1 MNIER
6 WVKTNR
12 LTDEQLAIAN
22 ELNERGIETFTDAV
36 FSIGEP
42 ALAIISSS
50 IAEPI
55 AGLAGLGMAAFEDV
69 NSGVKTIEQVK
80 NALSYQP
87 RTRGGKTG
95 MEFVADTLQP
105 VSDAFTAVEDYLGD
119 NTLEL
124 TGSPLLAAGA
134 ATIPAAIAE
143 LNPLGK
149 ASKQATK
156 MDIFAGKKAKTAD
169 LNKQAMAEELLNRGM
184 DRDTIWKETGWF
196 KDVDDHWKFEIDDS
210 QTQITSTGLKSLNP
224 NEPYFR
230 GEFGGFIDHAH
241 MRANYP
247 EIEGYS
253 LRGEMGDGGSF
264 LQLDDSPITGKP
276 MGEFG
281 IGTSVGEL
289 PARSTALHEAQ
300 HAIQGREGFAK
311 GGSAQG
317 FADEYN
323 KNLHNLNYF
332 HDEKTNAILKARKT
346 PEYLDNEAKINK
358 ALDDGD
364 KNKLPD
370 LLANRRRM
378 EADATSDISR
388 EIIALEEA
396 NRLNPFEKYQRLA
409 GEAEARNVES
419 RLNMTPEERAA
430 TPPWKTLDVPEDELI
445 LKDVSG
451 LAMSEGELSRAQST
465 LDAYIK
471 TNKDR
476 LKNATPEERA
486 VIIETS
492 KKLGDRVRS
501 LKNKNKISDENAELS
516 KKSGAKGKLSDI
528 DLDVSI
534 SPEGVVKYYDKSSG
548 AVIELLDDDN
558 ALRKGNITK
567 LFVPEDSRG
576 RGVANTLLSK
586 VMKDYPSLMGQVSSK
601 KAALNAYRSGRR
613 LIDDPSASF
622 DDIINL
628 IDERGSVNMATS
640 R

>member
-105 VSDAFTAVEDYLGD
+105 VSDAFTAAEDYLGD

-156 MDIFAGKKAKTAD
+156 MGIFAGKKAKTAD

-210 QTQITSTGLKSLNP
+210 EFKLNP
-224 NEPYFR
+224 FAPKK
-230 GEFGGFIDHAH
+230 GEFEVKTAGGDLYQHDQLQAS
-241 MRANYP
+241 YP
-247 EIEGYS
+247 EVLDNMTVSFEP
-253 LRGEMGDGGSF
+253 EMGSQGSYRSIGESELLGRPQEHFIRVNDPGNIKSSGRIEQWNKKIEEWSKPDYPEEMAKKYDLTIEEAKAEIFEDIEILKDNIKAEALIPEGGVDF
-264 LQLDDSPITGKP
+264 YKP
-276 MGEFG
+276 
-281 IGTSVGEL
+281 T
-289 PARSTALHEAQ
+289 RSTVSHETQ
-300 HAIQGREGFAK
+300 HAIQEREGFSK
-311 GGSAQG
+311 GGTTGELVRQKEGLASEIQWR
-317 FADEYN
+317 N
-323 KNLHNLNYF
+323 KQIAELTQQAK
-332 HDEKTNAILKARKT
+332 ET
-346 PEYLDNEAKINK
+346 PKYQEIESQLIK
-358 ALDDGD
+358 ALDSGD
-364 KNKLPD
+364 ESAINSLISEQNEFLNNFPHLSRHKSKVWELSDEKNKIKD
-370 LLANRRRM
+370 
-378 EADATSDISR
+378 
-388 EIIALEEA
+388 
-396 NRLNPFEKYQRLA
+396 PFKAYQRLA
-409 GEAEARNVES
+409 GEAEARNVQA
-419 RLNMTPEERAA
+419 RLDMTPEERAA

-451 LAMSEGELSRAQST
+451 LAMSEGSPIQVKKGNNFLFDFDPDMLEKTEFEVKNIENYKGDAKKPITVTKDGGKFKILDGHHRAKIAKESG
-465 LDAYIK
+465 D
-471 TNKDR
+471 NV
-476 LKNATPEERA
+476 RA
-486 VIIETS
+486 VVIPVKDVKNM
-492 KKLGDRVRS
+492 KKKGVHPADMRTEWISTEAHL
-501 LKNKNKISDENAELS
+501 NK
-516 KKSGAKGKLSDI
+516 
-528 DLDVSI
+528 
-534 SPEGVVKYYDKSSG
+534 
-548 AVIELLDDDN
+548 
-558 ALRKGNITK
+558 
-567 LFVPEDSRG
+567 
-576 RGVANTLLSK
+576 
-586 VMKDYPSLMGQVSSK
+586 
-601 KAALNAYRSGRR
+601 
-613 LIDDPSASF
+613 
-622 DDIINL
+622 
-628 IDERGSVNMATS
+628 
-640 R
+640 

>member
-95 MEFVADTLQP
+95 MKFVADTLQP
-105 VSDAFTAVEDYLGD
+105 VSDAFTAAEDYLGD

-156 MDIFAGKKAKTAD
+156 MGIFAGKKAKTAD

-210 QTQITSTGLKSLNP
+210 DAALRYGETKAKVKELEDNLLSVMQKHGHDSPEFRETLDITRGLV
-224 NEPYFR
+224 EPMNDKWR
-230 GEFGGFIDHAH
+230 GILPQNVDNALKHKELIDS
-241 MRANYP
+241 YP
-247 EIEGYS
+247 EAGSITAS
-253 LRGEMGDGGSF
+253 LDVSGGVPEGSF
-264 LQLDDSPITGKP
+264 DPGAILLKAQGSPEDVRSTMLHELQHSIQESEGFSKGGTGGYLSVEDFDDVVKEFEGKYS
-276 MGEFG
+276 M
-281 IGTSVGEL
+281 L
-289 PARSTALHEAQ
+289 PAV
-300 HAIQGREGFAK
+300 K
-311 GGSAQG
+311 
-317 FADEYN
+317 
-323 KNLHNLNYF
+323 K
-332 HDEKTNAILKARKT
+332 
-346 PEYLDNEAKINK
+346 NK
-358 ALDDGD
+358 AEMT
-364 KNKLPD
+364 PV
-370 LLANRRRM
+370 
-378 EADATSDISR
+378 EYR
-388 EIIALEEA
+388 EWALGMYAGMNPTGMQGIAYD
-396 NRLNPFEKYQRLA
+396 RYKRLA
-409 GEAEARNVES
+409 GEAEARNVQT
-419 RLNMTPEERAA
+419 RLDMTPEERAA

-451 LAMSEGELSRAQST
+451 LAMSDGSPIQVKKGNNFLFDFDPDMLEKTEFEVKNIENYKGDAKKPITVTKDGGKFKILDGHHRAKIAKESG
-465 LDAYIK
+465 D
-471 TNKDR
+471 NV
-476 LKNATPEERA
+476 RA
-486 VIIETS
+486 VVIPVKDVKNM
-492 KKLGDRVRS
+492 KKKGVHPADMRTEWISTEAHL
-501 LKNKNKISDENAELS
+501 NK
-516 KKSGAKGKLSDI
+516 
-528 DLDVSI
+528 
-534 SPEGVVKYYDKSSG
+534 
-548 AVIELLDDDN
+548 
-558 ALRKGNITK
+558 
-567 LFVPEDSRG
+567 
-576 RGVANTLLSK
+576 
-586 VMKDYPSLMGQVSSK
+586 
-601 KAALNAYRSGRR
+601 
-613 LIDDPSASF
+613 
-622 DDIINL
+622 
-628 IDERGSVNMATS
+628 
-640 R
+640 

>member
-42 ALAIISSS
+42 ALTIISSS

-95 MEFVADTLQP
+95 MKFVADTLQP
-105 VSDAFTAVEDYLGD
+105 VSDAFTAAEDYLGD

-210 QTQITSTGLKSLNP
+210 EFKLNP
-224 NEPYFR
+224 FAPKK
-230 GEFGGFIDHAH
+230 GEFEVKTAGGDLYQHDQLQAS
-241 MRANYP
+241 YP
-247 EIEGYS
+247 EVLDNITVSFEP
-253 LRGEMGDGGSF
+253 EMGGQGSYRSIGESELLGRPQEHFIRVKDPGNIKLGGKIEQWNKKIEEWSRPEYPEEMAKKYDLTIEEAKAEIF
-264 LQLDDSPITGKP
+264 EDIEILKDNIKAEALIPEGGVDFYKP
-276 MGEFG
+276 
-281 IGTSVGEL
+281 T
-289 PARSTALHEAQ
+289 RSTVSHETQ
-300 HAIQGREGFAK
+300 HAIQEREGFSK
-311 GGSAQG
+311 GGSAQS

-358 ALDDGD
+358 ALDNGD
-364 KNKLPD
+364 KNNLPD

-419 RLNMTPEERAA
+419 RLNMTPEERAT

-451 LAMSEGELSRAQST
+451 LSMSEGSPIQVKKGNNFLFDFDPDMLEKTEFEVKNIENYKGDAKKPITVTKDGGKFKILDGHHRAKIAKESG
-465 LDAYIK
+465 D
-471 TNKDR
+471 NV
-476 LKNATPEERA
+476 RA
-486 VIIETS
+486 VVIPVKDVKNM
-492 KKLGDRVRS
+492 KKKGVHPADMRTEWISTEAHL
-501 LKNKNKISDENAELS
+501 NK
-516 KKSGAKGKLSDI
+516 
-528 DLDVSI
+528 
-534 SPEGVVKYYDKSSG
+534 
-548 AVIELLDDDN
+548 
-558 ALRKGNITK
+558 
-567 LFVPEDSRG
+567 
-576 RGVANTLLSK
+576 
-586 VMKDYPSLMGQVSSK
+586 
-601 KAALNAYRSGRR
+601 
-613 LIDDPSASF
+613 
-622 DDIINL
+622 
-628 IDERGSVNMATS
+628 
-640 R
+640 